1 MKMIVVS
8 ISSTEIETCCH
19 LESRDHTS
27 LKKNSLYLYSPQF
40 YQNMSSLKYIFLKSF
55 WTCSRSGLVEVF
67 VLRCS
72 TIMFCKKSFR
82 KTCVRSSS
90 TRVFQLIS
98 RNSQDHVFLR
108 NSSGRLLLSTF
119 LKSLDRCSS
128 RRVTR
133 KIFRRI
139 MKLSEKTSQVCLH
152 SALLETLT
160 CKIIK
165 TLISYQIKKN
175 DLKNH
180 LR

>member
-19 LESRDHTS
+19 LKSRDHTS

-40 YQNMSSLKYIFLKSF
+40 FQNMSSLKYIFLKSF
-55 WTCSRSGLVEVF
+55 WTCNRSGLVEVF

-72 TIMFCKKSFR
+72 TIMFCKKFSEKPVSEAPAQGF
-82 KTCVRSSS
+82 S
-90 TRVFQLIS
+90 IS
-98 RNSQDHVFLR
+98 RNSQEHVFLR

-152 SALLETLT
+152 STLLETLT